1 MLEHRSFVLGISAPA
16 QSRLTESLAAIS
28 NYEPVTIL
36 SLGRNRGERNYRWI
50 IGFHDLHVVRGESY
64 RGMLVNASG
73 FDIVIPKEH
82 EGFVCSLVGA
92 MIDLKED
99 VLVVCYSDT
108 GEVITWEPKGPG
120 SD

>member
-1 MLEHRSFVLGISAPA
+1 
-16 QSRLTESLAAIS
+16 
-28 NYEPVTIL
+28 
-36 SLGRNRGERNYRWI
+36 
-50 IGFHDLHVVRGESY
+50 
-64 RGMLVNASG
+64 MLVNASG